1 VPLLPEPATRATWSV
16 FVKVYQILFILW
28 LIVFAGWLWGQFTR
42 SNKKMYEELA
52 EKKRLKALQSSSS
65 GH

>member
-1 VPLLPEPATRATWSV
+1 M
-16 FVKVYQILFILW
+16 KVYQILFILW